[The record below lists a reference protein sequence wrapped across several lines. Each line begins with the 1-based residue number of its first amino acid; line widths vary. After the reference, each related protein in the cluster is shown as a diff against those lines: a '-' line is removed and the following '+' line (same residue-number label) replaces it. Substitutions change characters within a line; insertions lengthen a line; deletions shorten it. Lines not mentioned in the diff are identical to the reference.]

1 MRGPSVL
8 VMGVVAVAAAACS
21 EMESMV
27 GIDEDTDG
35 RTLVVSAQSTTV
47 QSGGST
53 TITFRVTEDD
63 GAPVKDGTEVEVT
76 SVKLGRVE
84 ASKLS
89 TRDGTAATTY
99 RAPSAPGTDQLE
111 AKSGDARAGL
121 SLTIAQAA
129 PAQPPPSSGGA
140 TDSIDLNSVTWLHT
154 NVSGWAETSRITNV
168 SVGAPPICIEHTKAG
183 QWPVKD
189 GLEGNP
195 WVFVNQGGR
204 WYAATYEWLAP
215 GQTCKAIHA
224 DNIGSHIG
232 IPPLSSWRPQS
243 GELVGFMVSA
253 RARSGGGTPSPSVAT
268 WSWSAGPDRSSD
280 PERSPLRAARVSGD
294 NDLGWTAGWRRDAR
308 GGGEARVAPGS
319 VRTGWRWRSRCRS
332 WGISPFSR
340 PRRSWRR

>member
-1 MRGPSVL
+1 M
-8 VMGVVAVAAAACS
+8 VAVAAAACS

-27 GIDEDTDG
+27 GIDEDTEG
-35 RTLVVSAQSTTV
+35 RTLVVSAQNTTV
-47 QSGGST
+47 PSGGST
-53 TITFRVTEDD
+53 TINFKVTDDD

-76 SVKLGRVE
+76 SLKLGRVE
-84 ASKLS
+84 ATKVA
-89 TRDGTAATTY
+89 TRGGTAATTY
-99 RAPSAPGTDQLE
+99 HAPPAPGTDQLE
-111 AKSGDARAGL
+111 AKSGDAKAGL
-121 SLTIAQAA
+121 SLTIAQGA
-129 PAQPPPSSGGA
+129 PSSGSSAPPPPSSGGS
-140 TDSIDLNSVTWLHT
+140 DSIDLNSVTWLHT
-154 NVSGWAETSRITNV
+154 NVSGWAETSRITSV

-253 RARSGGGTPSPSVAT
+253 RARSGGDTVS
-268 WSWSAGPDRSSD
+268 
-280 PERSPLRAARVSGD
+280 ERSNV
-294 NDLGWTAGWRRDAR
+294 
-308 GGGEARVAPGS
+308 VM
-319 VRTGWRWRSRCRS
+319 VRW
-332 WGISPFSR
+332 P
-340 PRRSWRR
+340 